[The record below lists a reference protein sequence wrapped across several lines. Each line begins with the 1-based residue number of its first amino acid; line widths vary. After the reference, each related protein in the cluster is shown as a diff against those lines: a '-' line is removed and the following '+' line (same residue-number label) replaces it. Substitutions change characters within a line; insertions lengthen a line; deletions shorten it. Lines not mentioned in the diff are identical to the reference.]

1 MNTISMKEAPP
12 MSATVSVR
20 VDAETKQRLERLA
33 KATDRTTTYVV
44 RDAIREYL
52 DTNEWQIEAIQEA
65 VDAADRP
72 DAEFVDHENVAAWL
86 ESWGTADEQGPPR

>member
-1 MNTISMKEAPP
+1 

-20 VDAETKQRLERLA
+20 MDEETKQRLERLA

-52 DTNEWQIEAIQEA
+52 DTNEWQIEAIREA
-65 VDAADRP
+65 VEAADQP
-72 DAEFVDHENVAAWL
+72 GAEFVDHAEVAAWL
-86 ESWGTADEQGPPR
+86 DGWGTADEKGPPR